1 MNTISTISTLL
12 MAIAVCAITTALTT
26 GAIFLAFG
34 HVQNDRN
41 ACLAQSHGAEC
52 GLRWEPLL

>member
-1 MNTISTISTLL
+1 MTTFSALIL
-12 MAIAVCAITTALTT
+12 AAVVSILATTLTT

-34 HVQNDRN
+34 HVQNDRQS
-41 ACLAQSHGAEC
+41 CLQLDRGEC